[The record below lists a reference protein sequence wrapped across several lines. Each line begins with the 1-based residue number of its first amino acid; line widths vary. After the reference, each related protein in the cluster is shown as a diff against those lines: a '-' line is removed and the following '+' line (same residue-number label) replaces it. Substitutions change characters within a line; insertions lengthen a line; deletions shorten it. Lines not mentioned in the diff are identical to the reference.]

1 MGKRPTGLHKKTAL
15 VAKKTKKR
23 LATKYAMLKERAEKK
38 AGKK

>member
-1 MGKRPTGLHKKTAL
+1 MGKRDSGLQQKTEL

-38 AGKK
+38 MGKK